1 MSVDLSTT
9 YLGMK
14 LKNPLVASASPVTGN
29 LGSLLQLE
37 SAGVSAVVLPS
48 LFEEQIEHEA
58 DELMKLSEFGAGH
71 FAEALGGYFPELD
84 DYNTGPGEYLQLVEQ
99 ASAALEIPV
108 IASLNGTTAGGWV
121 RYAEKMEAAGAS
133 AIELN
138 VYLMA
143 TDPEASAE
151 DVEQRYLELVE
162 TVRQAISIPLA
173 VKVGPQ
179 FSSFPHMARR
189 LADAGADG
197 LVLFNRFYQPDIDL
211 EELAIE
217 PHVSLSTSAELRLPL
232 RWIAVIHGHVG
243 ASLALTTGI
252 HSAGDAIKGL
262 LVGADV
268 VMLASALLRHGP
280 DYIGTV
286 LEGLQQWLVDNEY
299 DSVSQLV
306 GSMSQRAASNPE
318 AFVRANYMQML
329 VSYSRPAP

>member
-14 LKNPLVASASPVTGN
+14 LANPLVASASPITGN

-37 SAGVSAVVLPS
+37 SAGAGAVVLPS

-58 DELMKLSEFGAGH
+58 DELMRLSEFGSGS

-108 IASLNGTTAGGWV
+108 IASLNGTSAGGWV
-121 RYAEKMEAAGAS
+121 RYAERMEAAGAS

-143 TDPEASAE
+143 TDPDATAE
-151 DVEQRYLELVE
+151 DVEQRYLELVA
-162 TVRQAISIPLA
+162 TVRQAITIPLA

-211 EELAIE
+211 EELTIE
-217 PHVSLSTSAELRLPL
+217 PQVSLSTSAELRLPL

-243 ASLALTTGI
+243 ASLALTTGV

-306 GSMSQRAASNPE
+306 GSMS
-318 AFVRANYMQML
+318 
-329 VSYSRPAP
+329 